1 VIVRL
6 KLWARVVVLGSMC
19 VAGISGTTE
28 NALGAARQQ
37 EPEADSNAQSG
48 SSEKA
53 KGKKE
58 AKEKNNPEAASDGS
72 GSDQNSISPSHHGF
86 AGLGKDFL
94 EDQKQ
99 IWTSPVRLRF
109 ADADWLVPVS
119 GFAAGLFV
127 TDRDVSTH
135 LSNDPKTI
143 SHYNTLSNAGAA
155 ALIGGAG
162 AMWLLSYPAH
172 RDHWRETGFLAG
184 EAAINSL
191 VAVEALKYTL
201 RRERPFQGDGSGPFF
216 KGGTSFPSEHA
227 AAAWAVAGVI
237 AHEYPGP
244 IPKILAYGLASLV
257 DYSRIRA
264 RQHFPSDVFIGD
276 LMGNMIA
283 QDIYSRRHDPELG
296 GGEWRP
302 IRNFLH
308 SGNLSPSN
316 QGSPYVPLDSWIY
329 PALDRLVGM
338 GLIHSAFMGMR
349 PWTRSE
355 CIRLVNE
362 AEDRVSNSGD
372 TNEAARLVELL
383 QREFKAEAQ
392 AADEG
397 GSAAFRLESAY
408 SRTEHISGLPLGDGY
423 YFGQTQ
429 INDFGR
435 PYGEGWNTVNG
446 LSAFATSGR
455 WVGYLRAEE
464 QSSPGIPELPLA
476 AREFIQ
482 QAGPGG
488 YAQIPSGTNRP
499 DVTQVALLDAYVGL
513 MVSNWEVTFGRQS
526 LWWGPT
532 EGGPLMF
539 SDNAAPLTMFR
550 INRVTPF
557 KLPSILGWLG
567 PLRVE
572 FFLGQLRGQDHIF
585 GETTGL
591 VGTFGV
597 PFSPQPMIHGERFTF
612 KPTENF
618 EFGLSRTSLF
628 AGLGVPF
635 TLHTFEQSLFSGSN
649 GPPGSA
655 ADPGDRRSGIDWSYR
670 LPKLR
675 DWVTFYGEAFSEDE
689 ISPIAYMDKSVVSAG
704 LYFSHIPGVPKLDLR
719 AEGVYTDLP
728 VGGSYINGYFYA
740 NDRYLSGYTS
750 DNNLLG
756 SWIGRDGQGAQAWT
770 NYWFTSRNR
779 IQLNFRHQK
788 VSQQFVPQGGTLT
801 DIGVRGDYWVR
812 PNVELSAS
820 VQYGRWL
827 YPILQPTANTNVS
840 ATVQISFQPQKLF
853 QHPRNSDVTLSESGG
868 RP

>member
-1 VIVRL
+1 VIARL
-6 KLWARVVVLGSMC
+6 KLWARVVVLGSIW
-19 VAGISGTTE
+19 ALGILGTDE
-28 NALGAARQQ
+28 SAFGAARPQDQ
-37 EPEADSNAQSG
+37 DAQTRAQSG
-48 SSEKA
+48 IA
-53 KGKKE
+53 QKGKE
-58 AKEKNNPEAASDGS
+58 DKEKDKTEIPTPNTDS
-72 GSDQNSISPSHHGF
+72 SDQDSSSTSHGF

-99 IWTSPVRLRF
+99 IWTSPARLRF
-109 ADADWLVPVS
+109 ADADWLVPTS

-135 LSNDPKTI
+135 LSHDPKTM
-143 SHYNTLSNAGAA
+143 SHYNTLSNAGVAA
-155 ALIGGAG
+155 MVGGAA
-162 AMWLLSYPAH
+162 AMWLFSHPTH

-191 VAVEALKYTL
+191 VAVEAFKYTL

-216 KGGTSFPSEHA
+216 SGGTSFPSEHS

-244 IPKILAYGLASLV
+244 IPKILAYGLAGFV
-257 DYSRIRA
+257 DYARIRA
-264 RQHFPSDVFIGD
+264 RQHFPSDVFIGG
-276 LMGNMIA
+276 LMGQMIA

-302 IRNFLH
+302 IRDFLR
-308 SGNLSPSN
+308 SGNLSPAN
-316 QGSPYVPLDSWIY
+316 HGSPYVPLDSWIY
-329 PALDRLVGM
+329 DALDRLAGM
-338 GLIHSAFMGMR
+338 GVIESGFMGMR

-355 CIRLVNE
+355 CARLVNE
-362 AEDRVSNSGD
+362 AVDRWQNMGGEHQQIAQLIEVLQTEFRPEG
-372 TNEAARLVELL
+372 EAAET
-383 QREFKAEAQ
+383 
-392 AADEG
+392 EG
-397 GSAAFRLESAY
+397 AAAFRLESAY
-408 SRTEHISGLPLGDGY
+408 SRTEHISGMPLGDGY

-435 PYGEGWNTVNG
+435 PYGQGWNTVNG
-446 LSAFATSGR
+446 FSAYGTWGR
-455 WVGYLRAEE
+455 WVGYVRAEE
-464 QSSPGIPELPLA
+464 QSSSGIPELPLT

-482 QAGPGG
+482 QTNSYLQLPT
-488 YAQIPSGTNRP
+488 GTNQP
-499 DVTQVALLDAYVGL
+499 PVTQVQLLDAYVGL
-513 MVSNWEVTFGRQS
+513 MLSNWEVTFGRQS

-557 KLPSILGWLG
+557 KLPSILGYLG

-572 FFLGQLRGQDHIF
+572 FFLGQLRGQDHIN
-585 GETTGL
+585 GQTTGL
-591 VGTFGV
+591 VGIFDV

-612 KPTENF
+612 KPTRNF
-618 EFGLSRTSLF
+618 EFGFSRTAIF

-635 TLHTFEQSLFSGSN
+635 TLHTFGKSLFSTSN
-649 GPPGSA
+649 GPPGSPT
-655 ADPGDRRSGIDWSYR
+655 DPGDRRSGMDWSYR
-670 LPKLR
+670 LPLLR
-675 DWVTFYGEAFSEDE
+675 NWATFYGEAFTEDE

-704 LYFSHIPGVPKLDLR
+704 LYFSHIPAVPKLDFR
-719 AEGVYTDLP
+719 VEGVYTDLP
-728 VGGSYINGYFYA
+728 VGGTYSHGYFYS

-750 DNNLLG
+750 NVNLLG

-779 IQLNFRHQK
+779 LQFNFRHQK
-788 VSQQFVPQGGTLT
+788 VSQQFVPGGGSLT
-801 DIGVRGDYWVR
+801 DIGVRGDYWMR
-812 PNVELSAS
+812 PSLSFSAS

-827 YPILQPTANTNVS
+827 FPVLQPNAVTTVS
-840 ATVQISFQPQKLF
+840 ATVEIQFQPQHLF
-853 QHPRNSDVTLSESGG
+853 KSARESDSSVLEIGG